1 MNDQVGESD
10 TAGHRPSVKTLPWRR
25 WGGGRRGARGGRGG
39 ARGSLL
45 CLLFQEPR
53 LCLLGRTEAKGP
65 GVQALE
71 GPEGLLQAENYL
83 IKAAPRD

>member
-25 WGGGRRGARGGRGG
+25 WGGERRG